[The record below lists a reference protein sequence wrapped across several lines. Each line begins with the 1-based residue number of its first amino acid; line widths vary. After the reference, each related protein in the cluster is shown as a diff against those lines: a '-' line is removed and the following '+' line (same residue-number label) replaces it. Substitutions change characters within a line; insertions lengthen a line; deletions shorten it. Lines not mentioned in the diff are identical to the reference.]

1 MVEILDEERMLVEVK
16 MVEFVDDELV
26 EELHVVL
33 VEQELK

>member
-1 MVEILDEERMLVEVK
+1 MVEILDEERMLVEVE

-33 VEQELK
+33 VEQKLK

>member
-1 MVEILDEERMLVEVK
+1 MVEILDEERMLVEVE

-33 VEQELK
+33 VEQQLK